1 MVRFKVGAILVS
13 VVILFPLLAAAPQ
26 DDLKKAVTQVLKILD
41 SKKSRKEKRAA
52 ITELYNDN
60 FDLEKMAA
68 NMLKSEFKKLT
79 PDEQKQFAQKF
90 GKFVL
95 EFYLDKID
103 KYNRNKVE
111 FIGDETKGN
120 RAIVKTLLEY
130 QGTMASVN
138 YFLAQRGERWL
149 VYDFEVEGVRLSS
162 TYRSQFG
169 KVLKERG
176 YEGLNAEL
184 DKLLAKYEKNK

>member
-1 MVRFKVGAILVS
+1 MVRLKMGAILAS
-13 VVILFPLLAAAPQ
+13 VVILFPLLAATPQ

-68 NMLKSEFKKLT
+68 NMLKSEYKKLT

-103 KYNRNKVE
+103 KYNRNKIE
-111 FIGDETKGN
+111 FIGEETKGS

-130 QGTMASVN
+130 QGKMANVN
-138 YFLAQRGERWL
+138 YFMVLKGERWL

-176 YEGLNAEL
+176 YEGLNTEL
-184 DKLLAKYEKNK
+184 DKLLAKYEKK

>member
-1 MVRFKVGAILVS
+1 MVRLKMGAILAS
-13 VVILFPLLAAAPQ
+13 VVILFPLLAATPQ

-68 NMLKSEFKKLT
+68 NMLKSEYKKLT

-103 KYNRNKVE
+103 KYNRNKIE
-111 FIGDETKGN
+111 FIGEETKGS

-130 QGTMASVN
+130 QGKMANVN
-138 YFLAQRGERWL
+138 YFMVLKGERWL

-169 KVLKERG
+169 KVLRPSLSAGYRRRRG
-176 YEGLNAEL
+176 
-184 DKLLAKYEKNK
+184 